1 MPRHPAEQT
10 TGGRPGVRRG
20 RAGYSSAVVATAE
33 SEDNILVRARSGDA
47 EALGAV
53 WRTYQPLVLRYVR
66 GRGFAE
72 PQDLATQVWIS
83 VVRSL
88 ESFDGG
94 GDDFRKWL
102 FAIAHRRVVDE
113 RRRWARQSN
122 LPAPVLGRRDSA
134 EEEYERR
141 DSLDRA
147 VNLVAKLP
155 EPMANAILLRV
166 LADLSV
172 AETARIMG
180 LRPAHV
186 RVLVHRGLR
195 RLEKLL
201 RSPDPDA
208 VTLQRAQS
216 MNS

>member
-1 MPRHPAEQT
+1 
-10 TGGRPGVRRG
+10 
-20 RAGYSSAVVATAE
+20 VVATAE
-33 SEDNILVRARSGDA
+33 LKDTNLARARSGDA
-47 EALGAV
+47 EALGV
-53 WRTYQPLVLRYVR
+53 IWRTYQPLLLRYLR

-83 VVRSL
+83 VVGSL
-88 ESFDGG
+88 NSFDGD

-113 RRRWARQSN
+113 RRRWARQSS
-122 LPAPVLGRRDSA
+122 LPTPVLGHRDGT

-147 VNLVAKLP
+147 IGLVASLP
-155 EPMANAILLRV
+155 ETTANAILLRV
-166 LADLSV
+166 VADLSV

-195 RLEKLL
+195 RLEKRL
-201 RSPDPDA
+201 RSTDSDA
-208 VTLQRAQS
+208 VTLQSVQS

>member
-1 MPRHPAEQT
+1 VTRHLAERA
-10 TGGRPGVRRG
+10 TGAGSSVCPGRG
-20 RAGYSSAVVATAE
+20 GYSPAVVGTAE
-33 SEDNILVRARSGDA
+33 LGESIFARARSGDA
-47 EALGAV
+47 EALGV
-53 WRTYQPLVLRYVR
+53 IWRTYQPWVLRYLR
-66 GRGFAE
+66 ARGFTD
-72 PQDLATQVWIS
+72 PQDLATQVWLS

-88 ESFDGG
+88 GSFDGG
-94 GDDFRKWL
+94 GDDFPKWL
-102 FAIAHRRVVDE
+102 FAIVHRRAVDE

-122 LPAPVLGRRDSA
+122 LHAGVLGHRDSA
-134 EEEYERR
+134 EDEYDRR

-147 VNLVAKLP
+147 VGLIAQLP
-155 EPMANAILLRV
+155 ETMANAILLRV

-201 RSPDPDA
+201 RSTDSDA
-208 VTLQRAQS
+208 VTLRRVQS

>member
-1 MPRHPAEQT
+1 
-10 TGGRPGVRRG
+10 
-20 RAGYSSAVVATAE
+20 VVAAAGL
-33 SEDNILVRARSGDA
+33 EDSILTRARSGDA
-47 EALGAV
+47 EAFGV
-53 WRTYQPLVLRYVR
+53 IWRTYQPLLLRYLR

-72 PQDLATQVWIS
+72 PQDLATQVWVG
-83 VVRSL
+83 VVGSL
-88 ESFDGG
+88 GSFEGR
-94 GDDFRKWL
+94 GDDFGKWL

-113 RRRWARQSN
+113 RRRWARQSR
-122 LPAPVLGRRDSA
+122 LVAPVLGHCDTT

-147 VNLVAKLP
+147 VDLVAKLP
-155 EPMANAILLRV
+155 ETMANAILLRV

-172 AETARIMG
+172 EETARIMD
-180 LRPAHV
+180 LRPGHV

-201 RSPDPDA
+201 RSTDSDA
-208 VTLQRAQS
+208 VTLQRVPS